1 LPNET
6 ARVESQWRQLNPD
19 RRQERRKAATATGKN
34 VPSLVSLATVP
45 SSLPPPH
52 PPHPPGPADR
62 HDRQFETC
70 SGPGES
76 SVRLS
81 GSRKCVQNVRF
92 FISGGAKR
100 EGEKRAGTA
109 IVRSAYAQF
118 PPYVATAIRCSAF
131 RGWVELGWEAGQKET
146 RDLRDI
152 ACQILSRYSAL
163 APGFIS

>member
-1 LPNET
+1 
-6 ARVESQWRQLNPD
+6 VEAVEPRQ
-19 RRQERRKAATATGKN
+19 ATGATKGCDRDRQKR
-34 VPSLVSLATVP
+34 SFVSLP
-45 SSLPPPH
+45 CHRPFLSPPPH